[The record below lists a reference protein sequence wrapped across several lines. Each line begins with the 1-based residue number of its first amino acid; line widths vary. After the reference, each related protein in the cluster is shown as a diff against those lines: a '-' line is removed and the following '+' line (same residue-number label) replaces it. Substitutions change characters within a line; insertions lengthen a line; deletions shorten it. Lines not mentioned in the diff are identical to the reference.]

1 MDTVGC
7 MDIVSQQHT
16 LVPHAT
22 FLPKATKRMQ
32 LVLTLKEDPPKT
44 NPTSD
49 GDRQWK

>member
-7 MDIVSQQHT
+7 MDIMSQWHT
-16 LVPHAT
+16 IVPHAT

-32 LVLTLKEDPPKT
+32 LVPTLKEDPAKT
-44 NPTSD
+44 NPTND